1 MIALIL
7 KIVTCYSKINDYRYN
22 SMLSIQLLRSLYQ
35 LRFGERSEALSHQKV
50 VDLTM
55 AVDKK
60 TLKELFTRTLKT
72 RLFEEKV
79 WDLFGEN
86 VVPGTLHLY
95 LGQEGVAAG
104 VTTALKDSDWIQSSH
119 RGHGHVIAKGANMNA
134 ALAEL
139 LGKKTG
145 SCKGKGGSMHITQF
159 DVGILGATGVV
170 ASGLPIAVGAALSCQ
185 MRKTAD
191 VVVCFFGDGAS
202 NNGTFGESLNMS
214 AIWKLPL
221 VWIVEN
227 NFYAMG
233 TPIKLTCPSST
244 VAQRA
249 EGYCIPS
256 QVVDGNNA
264 LEVYE
269 ATAEA
274 VKRAREGGGP
284 TLIECQTY
292 RMKGHSRFDPAKYRP
307 QEEADY
313 WLSEEK
319 DAVNVIQ
326 KIAIDQGA
334 ITEKDAEKI
343 RANLQKEVDRAGDF
357 AKKSDFPE
365 PEETLDDVYAEVR

>member
-1 MIALIL
+1 
-7 KIVTCYSKINDYRYN
+7 
-22 SMLSIQLLRSLYQ
+22 
-35 LRFGERSEALSHQKV
+35 
-50 VDLTM
+50 M

-86 VVPGTLHLY
+86 VVPGTLHLC
-95 LGQEGVAAG
+95 LGQEAVAAG
-104 VTTALKDSDWIQSSH
+104 VAVALKDSDWIQSSH
-119 RGHGHVIAKGANMNA
+119 RGHGHVVAKGADMNA

-159 DVGILGATGVV
+159 SAGVLGATGVV
-170 ASGLPIAVGAALSCQ
+170 GSGLPIAVGAALSCQ
-185 MRKTAD
+185 MRKTDD

-221 VWIVEN
+221 IWIVEN

-233 TPIKLTCPSST
+233 TPITLTCPSST

-249 EGYCIPS
+249 EAYCIPS
-256 QVVDGNNA
+256 KVVDGNNA

-313 WLSEEK
+313 WLSAEK

-326 KIAIDQGA
+326 KIALEHGA

-343 RANLQKEVDRAGDF
+343 REKLQKDVDKAGEF

-365 PEETLDDVYAEVR
+365 PEEALDDVYAEAI

>member
-1 MIALIL
+1 
-7 KIVTCYSKINDYRYN
+7 
-22 SMLSIQLLRSLYQ
+22 
-35 LRFGERSEALSHQKV
+35 
-50 VDLTM
+50 M

-60 TLKELFTRTLKT
+60 TLKELFTRTLKI

-79 WDLFGEN
+79 WNLFGEN
-86 VVPGTLHLY
+86 IVPGTLHLY
-95 LGQEGVAAG
+95 LGQEAVAAG
-104 VTTALKDSDWIQSSH
+104 VTTALKKSDWIQSSH
-119 RGHGHVIAKGANMNA
+119 RGHGHVVAKGADMNA

-145 SCKGKGGSMHITQF
+145 SCKGKGGSMHITQL
-159 DVGILGATGVV
+159 DVGVLGATGVV

-185 MRKTAD
+185 MRKTD
-191 VVVCFFGDGAS
+191 EVVACFFGDGAS

-233 TPIKLTCPSST
+233 TPIKMTCPSST

-249 EGYCIPS
+249 EAYCIPS
-256 QVVDGNNA
+256 KVVDGNNA

-269 ATAEA
+269 ATIEA

-307 QEEADY
+307 KEEADY

-326 KIAIDQGA
+326 KIAIEQGA
-334 ITEKDAEKI
+334 INEKDADKI
-343 RANLQKEVDRAGDF
+343 RAKLQKDVDKAGEF
-357 AKKSDFPE
+357 AKKSEFPE
-365 PEETLDDVYAEVR
+365 PAEALDDVFAEAI

>member
-1 MIALIL
+1 
-7 KIVTCYSKINDYRYN
+7 
-22 SMLSIQLLRSLYQ
+22 
-35 LRFGERSEALSHQKV
+35 
-50 VDLTM
+50 M

-60 TLKELFTRTLKT
+60 TLKELFTRTLKI

-79 WDLFGEN
+79 WNLFGEN
-86 VVPGTLHLY
+86 IVPGTLHLY
-95 LGQEGVAAG
+95 LGQEAVAAG
-104 VTTALKDSDWIQSSH
+104 VTTALKKSDWIQSSH
-119 RGHGHVIAKGANMNA
+119 RGHGHVVAKGADMNA

-145 SCKGKGGSMHITQF
+145 SCKGKGGSMHITQL
-159 DVGILGATGVV
+159 DVGVLGATGVV
-170 ASGLPIAVGAALSCQ
+170 ASGLPIAVGAALSSQ
-185 MRKTAD
+185 MRKTD
-191 VVVCFFGDGAS
+191 EVVVCFFGDGAS

-256 QVVDGNNA
+256 KVVDGNNA

-269 ATAEA
+269 ATIEA

-326 KIAIDQGA
+326 KIAIEQGA
-334 ITEKDAEKI
+334 ITEKDAGKI
-343 RANLQKEVDRAGDF
+343 REKLQKEVDKAGEF
-357 AKKSDFPE
+357 AKKSEFPE
-365 PEETLDDVYAEVR
+365 PEEALDDVFAEAI

>member
-1 MIALIL
+1 M
-7 KIVTCYSKINDYRYN
+7 T
-22 SMLSIQLLRSLYQ
+22 
-35 LRFGERSEALSHQKV
+35 
-50 VDLTM
+50 
-55 AVDKK
+55 VDKK

-86 VVPGTLHLY
+86 LVPGTLHLC
-95 LGQEGVAAG
+95 LGQEAVAAG
-104 VTTALKDSDWIQSSH
+104 VSCVLKNSDWIQSSH
-119 RGHGHVIAKGANMNA
+119 RGHGHVVAKGADMSA

-159 DVGILGATGVV
+159 DAGVLGATGVV
-170 ASGLPIAVGAALSCQ
+170 GSGLPIAVGAALSCQ
-185 MRKTAD
+185 MRKTDD
-191 VVVCFFGDGAS
+191 VVVCYFGDGAS

-249 EGYCIPS
+249 EAYCIPS
-256 QVVDGNNA
+256 KVVDGNNA

-269 ATAEA
+269 ATVEA

-307 QEEADY
+307 KEEADY
-313 WLSEEK
+313 WLSDEK

-326 KIAIDQGA
+326 RIALEQGA
-334 ITEKDAEKI
+334 ITEKDAAKI
-343 RANLQKEVDRAGDF
+343 REKLQKEVDKAGEF
-357 AKKSDFPE
+357 AKNSEFPE
-365 PEETLDDVYAEVR
+365 PEEALDDVYAEAA

>member
-1 MIALIL
+1 
-7 KIVTCYSKINDYRYN
+7 
-22 SMLSIQLLRSLYQ
+22 
-35 LRFGERSEALSHQKV
+35 
-50 VDLTM
+50 M

-86 VVPGTLHLY
+86 LVPGTLHLY
-95 LGQEGVAAG
+95 LGQEAVAAG

-119 RGHGHVIAKGANMNA
+119 RGHGHVVAKGADMNS

-159 DVGILGATGVV
+159 DVGVLGATGVV

-185 MRKTAD
+185 MRGTND
-191 VVVCFFGDGAS
+191 VVACFFGDGAS

-233 TPIKLTCPSST
+233 TPIKLTCPSQSI
-244 VAQRA
+244 AQRA
-249 EGYCIPS
+249 EAYCIPS
-256 QVVDGNNA
+256 VVVDGNNA

-269 ATAEA
+269 ATVEA

-307 QEEADY
+307 QEEADH

-326 KIAIDQGA
+326 KIALDQGA
-334 ITEKDAEKI
+334 ITEKDAQKI
-343 RANLQKEVDRAGDF
+343 RDKLQKEIDKAAEF
-357 AKKSDFPE
+357 AKKSELPS
-365 PEETLDDVYAEVR
+365 PEEALDDVYAEAI

>member
-1 MIALIL
+1 
-7 KIVTCYSKINDYRYN
+7 
-22 SMLSIQLLRSLYQ
+22 
-35 LRFGERSEALSHQKV
+35 
-50 VDLTM
+50 M
-55 AVDKK
+55 AIDKK
-60 TLKELFTRTLKT
+60 TLKELYSRTLKI

-86 VVPGTLHLY
+86 IVPGTLHLY
-95 LGQEGVAAG
+95 LGQEAVAAG
-104 VTTALKDSDWIQSSH
+104 VTTVLKDSDWIQSSH
-119 RGHGHVIAKGANMNA
+119 RGHGHVIAKGADMNA

-159 DVGILGATGVV
+159 DAGVLGATGVV

-185 MRKTAD
+185 MRKTSD

-214 AIWKLPL
+214 AIWKLPV

-233 TPIKLTCPSST
+233 TPIKLTCPSAT

-249 EGYCIPS
+249 DGYCIPN
-256 QVVDGNNA
+256 QVVDGNNP
-264 LEVYE
+264 LKVYE
-269 ATAEA
+269 ATVEA
-274 VKRAREGGGP
+274 VKRARAGEGP
-284 TLIECQTY
+284 SLIECQTY

-307 QEEADY
+307 QDEADK
-313 WLSEEK
+313 WLSPER
-319 DAVNVIQ
+319 DAVQIIK
-326 KIAIDQGA
+326 KIALEQGA

-343 RANLQKEVDRAGDF
+343 RASLQKEVDKAAEF
-357 AKKSDFPE
+357 AKKSDYPK
-365 PEETLDDVYAEVR
+365 PEEALDDVYAEAF

>member
-1 MIALIL
+1 
-7 KIVTCYSKINDYRYN
+7 
-22 SMLSIQLLRSLYQ
+22 
-35 LRFGERSEALSHQKV
+35 
-50 VDLTM
+50 M

-86 VVPGTLHLY
+86 VVPGTLHLC

-104 VTTALKDSDWIQSSH
+104 VACALKDSDWIQSSH
-119 RGHGHVIAKGANMNA
+119 RGHGHVVAKGADMNA

-159 DVGILGATGVV
+159 DVGVLGATGVV
-170 ASGLPIAVGAALSCQ
+170 GSGLPIAVGAALSSQ
-185 MRKTAD
+185 MRKTDD

-233 TPIKLTCPSST
+233 TPITLTCPSST

-249 EGYCIPS
+249 EAYCIPS
-256 QVVDGNNA
+256 KVVDGNNT

-269 ATAEA
+269 ATVEA

-307 QEEADY
+307 QEEADH
-313 WLSEEK
+313 WLSPEK

-326 KIAIDQGA
+326 KIAIEQGA
-334 ITEKDAEKI
+334 ITEKDAQKI
-343 RANLQKEVDRAGDF
+343 REKLQKEVDKAGEF

-365 PEETLDDVYAEVR
+365 PEEALDDVYAEAI

>member
-1 MIALIL
+1 
-7 KIVTCYSKINDYRYN
+7 
-22 SMLSIQLLRSLYQ
+22 
-35 LRFGERSEALSHQKV
+35 
-50 VDLTM
+50 M

-86 VVPGTLHLY
+86 VVPGTLHLC
-95 LGQEGVAAG
+95 LGQEAVAAG
-104 VTTALKDSDWIQSSH
+104 VTAALKNSDWIQSSH
-119 RGHGHVIAKGANMNA
+119 RGHGHVVAKGADMNA

-159 DVGILGATGVV
+159 DVGVLGATGVV

-185 MRKTAD
+185 MRKTDD

-249 EGYCIPS
+249 EAYCIPS

-269 ATAEA
+269 ATVEA

-307 QEEADY
+307 QEEADH
-313 WLSEEK
+313 WLSDEK

-326 KIAIDQGA
+326 KIALEQGA
-334 ITEKDAEKI
+334 ITEKDAAKI
-343 RANLQKEVDRAGDF
+343 REKLQKDVDKAGDF

-365 PEETLDDVYAEVR
+365 PEEALDDVYAEAF

>member
-1 MIALIL
+1 
-7 KIVTCYSKINDYRYN
+7 
-22 SMLSIQLLRSLYQ
+22 
-35 LRFGERSEALSHQKV
+35 
-50 VDLTM
+50 M

-86 VVPGTLHLY
+86 LVPGTLHLC
-95 LGQEGVAAG
+95 LGQEAVAAG
-104 VTTALKDSDWIQSSH
+104 VSCALKNSDWIQSSH
-119 RGHGHVIAKGANMNA
+119 RGHGHVVAKGADMSA

-159 DVGILGATGVV
+159 DAGVLGATGVV
-170 ASGLPIAVGAALSCQ
+170 GSGLPIAVGAALSCQ
-185 MRKTAD
+185 MRKTDD
-191 VVVCFFGDGAS
+191 VVVCYFGDGAS

-249 EGYCIPS
+249 EAYCIPS
-256 QVVDGNNA
+256 VVVDGNNT

-269 ATAEA
+269 AAVEA

-313 WLSEEK
+313 WLNDEK

-326 KIAIDQGA
+326 KIALEQGA
-334 ITEKDAEKI
+334 ITEKEAEKI
-343 RANLQKEVDRAGDF
+343 REKLQKEVDKAAEF

-365 PEETLDDVYAEVR
+365 PEEALDDVYAEAI

>member
-1 MIALIL
+1 
-7 KIVTCYSKINDYRYN
+7 
-22 SMLSIQLLRSLYQ
+22 
-35 LRFGERSEALSHQKV
+35 
-50 VDLTM
+50 M

-60 TLKELFTRTLKT
+60 TLKELFTRTLKI

-79 WDLFGEN
+79 WNLFGEN
-86 VVPGTLHLY
+86 IVPGTLHLY
-95 LGQEGVAAG
+95 LGQEAVAAG
-104 VTTALKDSDWIQSSH
+104 VTTALKKSDWIQSSH
-119 RGHGHVIAKGANMNA
+119 RGHGHVVAKGANMNA

-145 SCKGKGGSMHITQF
+145 SCKGKGGSMHITQL
-159 DVGILGATGVV
+159 DVGVLGATGAV

-185 MRKTAD
+185 MRKTDD

-249 EGYCIPS
+249 DGYCIPS

-269 ATAEA
+269 ATIEA

-326 KIAIDQGA
+326 KIAIEQGA
-334 ITEKDAEKI
+334 ITEKDADKI
-343 RANLQKEVDRAGDF
+343 RTKLQKAVDKAGDF
-357 AKKSDFPE
+357 AKESDFPE
-365 PEETLDDVYAEVR
+365 PEEALDDVFAEAF

>member
-1 MIALIL
+1 
-7 KIVTCYSKINDYRYN
+7 
-22 SMLSIQLLRSLYQ
+22 
-35 LRFGERSEALSHQKV
+35 
-50 VDLTM
+50 M

-60 TLKELFTRTLKT
+60 TLKELFTRTLKI

-79 WDLFGEN
+79 WNLFGEN
-86 VVPGTLHLY
+86 IVPGTLHLY
-95 LGQEGVAAG
+95 LGQEAVAAG
-104 VTTALKDSDWIQSSH
+104 VTTALKKSDWIQSSH
-119 RGHGHVIAKGANMNA
+119 RGHGHVVAKGADMNA

-145 SCKGKGGSMHITQF
+145 SCKGKGGSMHITQL
-159 DVGILGATGVV
+159 DVGVLGATGVV
-170 ASGLPIAVGAALSCQ
+170 ASGLPIAVGAALSSQ
-185 MRKTAD
+185 MRKTEE

-249 EGYCIPS
+249 EAYCIPS
-256 QVVDGNNA
+256 KVVDGNNA
-264 LEVYE
+264 VEVYE
-269 ATAEA
+269 ATVEA

-326 KIAIDQGA
+326 KIAIEQGA
-334 ITEKDAEKI
+334 ITEKDADKI
-343 RANLQKEVDRAGDF
+343 RAKLQKDVDKAGEF
-357 AKKSDFPE
+357 AKNSEFPE
-365 PEETLDDVYAEVR
+365 PEEALDDVFAEAI

>member
-1 MIALIL
+1 
-7 KIVTCYSKINDYRYN
+7 
-22 SMLSIQLLRSLYQ
+22 
-35 LRFGERSEALSHQKV
+35 
-50 VDLTM
+50 
-55 AVDKK
+55 
-60 TLKELFTRTLKT
+60 
-72 RLFEEKV
+72 
-79 WDLFGEN
+79 
-86 VVPGTLHLY
+86 
-95 LGQEGVAAG
+95 
-104 VTTALKDSDWIQSSH
+104 
-119 RGHGHVIAKGANMNA
+119 
-134 ALAEL
+134 
-139 LGKKTG
+139 
-145 SCKGKGGSMHITQF
+145 MHITQF
-159 DVGILGATGVV
+159 DVGVLGATGVV
-170 ASGLPIAVGAALSCQ
+170 GSGLPIAVGAALSCQ
-185 MRKTAD
+185 MRKTDD
-191 VVVCFFGDGAS
+191 VVVCYFGDGAS

-249 EGYCIPS
+249 EAYCIPS

-269 ATAEA
+269 ATVEA

-307 QEEADY
+307 QDEAEY

-326 KIAIDQGA
+326 KIALEQGA
-334 ITEKDAEKI
+334 ITEKEAAKI
-343 RANLQKEVDRAGDF
+343 REKLQKEVDKAGEF

-365 PEETLDDVYAEVR
+365 PEEALDDVYAEAF

>member
-1 MIALIL
+1 
-7 KIVTCYSKINDYRYN
+7 
-22 SMLSIQLLRSLYQ
+22 
-35 LRFGERSEALSHQKV
+35 
-50 VDLTM
+50 M

-60 TLKELFTRTLKT
+60 TLKELFTRTLKI

-79 WDLFGEN
+79 WNLFGEN
-86 VVPGTLHLY
+86 IVPGTLHLY
-95 LGQEGVAAG
+95 LGQEAVAAG
-104 VTTALKDSDWIQSSH
+104 VTTALKKSDWIQSSH
-119 RGHGHVIAKGANMNA
+119 RGHGHVVAKGADMNA

-145 SCKGKGGSMHITQF
+145 SCKGKGGSMHITQL
-159 DVGILGATGVV
+159 DVGVLGATGVV

-185 MRKTAD
+185 MRKTDD

-233 TPIKLTCPSST
+233 TPIKMTCPSST

-256 QVVDGNNA
+256 KVVDGNNA
-264 LEVYE
+264 VEVYE
-269 ATAEA
+269 ATVEA

-319 DAVNVIQ
+319 DSVNVIQ
-326 KIAIDQGA
+326 KIAIEQGA
-334 ITEKDAEKI
+334 ITKKDADKI
-343 RANLQKEVDRAGDF
+343 RTKLQKDVDKAGDF
-357 AKKSDFPE
+357 AKESDFPE
-365 PEETLDDVYAEVR
+365 PEEALDDVFAEVL

>member
-1 MIALIL
+1 
-7 KIVTCYSKINDYRYN
+7 
-22 SMLSIQLLRSLYQ
+22 
-35 LRFGERSEALSHQKV
+35 
-50 VDLTM
+50 M

-60 TLKELFTRTLKT
+60 TLKELFT
-72 RLFEEKV
+72 
-79 WDLFGEN
+79 
-86 VVPGTLHLY
+86 Y
-95 LGQEGVAAG
+95 LGQEAVAAG
-104 VTTALKDSDWIQSSH
+104 VTTALKKSDWIQSSH
-119 RGHGHVIAKGANMNA
+119 RGHGHVVAKGADMNA

-159 DVGILGATGVV
+159 DVGVLGATGVV

-185 MRKTAD
+185 MRKTDD
-191 VVVCFFGDGAS
+191 VVACFFGDGAS

-249 EGYCIPS
+249 EAYCIPS
-256 QVVDGNNA
+256 KVVDGNNA

-269 ATAEA
+269 ATMEA

-326 KIAIDQGA
+326 KIAIEQGA
-334 ITEKDAEKI
+334 ITKKDADKI
-343 RANLQKEVDRAGDF
+343 RAKLQKDVDKAGEF
-357 AKKSDFPE
+357 AKNSDFPE
-365 PEETLDDVYAEVR
+365 PEEALDDVYAEAI

>member
-1 MIALIL
+1 
-7 KIVTCYSKINDYRYN
+7 
-22 SMLSIQLLRSLYQ
+22 
-35 LRFGERSEALSHQKV
+35 
-50 VDLTM
+50 M
-55 AVDKK
+55 AIDKK
-60 TLKELFTRTLKT
+60 TLKELYTRTLKI

-86 VVPGTLHLY
+86 IVPGTLHLY
-95 LGQEGVAAG
+95 LGQEAVAAG
-104 VTTALKDSDWIQSSH
+104 VTTALKESDWIQSSH
-119 RGHGHVIAKGANMNA
+119 RGHGHVIAKGADMNA

-159 DVGILGATGVV
+159 DAGVLGATGVV

-185 MRKTAD
+185 MRKTSD

-214 AIWKLPL
+214 AIWKLPV

-233 TPIKLTCPSST
+233 TPIKLTCPSAT

-249 EGYCIPS
+249 DGYCIPN
-256 QVVDGNNA
+256 QVVDGNNP

-269 ATAEA
+269 AAVEA
-274 VKRAREGGGP
+274 VKRARAGEGP
-284 TLIECQTY
+284 SLIECQTY

-307 QEEADY
+307 QDEADK
-313 WLSEEK
+313 WLSPER
-319 DAVNVIQ
+319 DAVQIVM
-326 KIAIDQGA
+326 KIALAHGA
-334 ITEKDAEKI
+334 ITEKEAEKI
-343 RANLQKEVDRAGDF
+343 RASLQKEVDKAAEF
-357 AKKSDFPE
+357 AKKSDYPK
-365 PEETLDDVYAEVR
+365 PEETLDDVFAEAF

>member
-1 MIALIL
+1 
-7 KIVTCYSKINDYRYN
+7 
-22 SMLSIQLLRSLYQ
+22 
-35 LRFGERSEALSHQKV
+35 
-50 VDLTM
+50 M
-55 AVDKK
+55 AVGKK
-60 TLKELFTRTLKT
+60 TLKELFSRTLKI

-86 VVPGTLHLY
+86 IVPGTLHLY
-95 LGQEGVAAG
+95 LGQEAVAAG
-104 VTTALKDSDWIQSSH
+104 VTTALKKSDWIQSSH
-119 RGHGHVIAKGANMNA
+119 RGHGHVVAKGADMNA

-145 SCKGKGGSMHITQF
+145 SCKGKGGSMHITQL
-159 DVGILGATGVV
+159 DVGVLGATGVV

-185 MRKTAD
+185 MRKTDD

-233 TPIKLTCPSST
+233 TPITMTCPSST

-249 EGYCIPS
+249 EAYCIPS
-256 QVVDGNNA
+256 KVVDGNNA
-264 LEVYE
+264 VEVYE
-269 ATAEA
+269 ATIEA

-307 QEEADY
+307 KEEVDY

-326 KIAIDQGA
+326 KIAIEQGA
-334 ITEKDAEKI
+334 ITEKDADKI
-343 RANLQKEVDRAGDF
+343 REKLQKAVDKAGEF
-357 AKKSDFPE
+357 AKNSDFPE
-365 PEETLDDVYAEVR
+365 PEEALDDVYAEAI

>member
-1 MIALIL
+1 
-7 KIVTCYSKINDYRYN
+7 
-22 SMLSIQLLRSLYQ
+22 
-35 LRFGERSEALSHQKV
+35 
-50 VDLTM
+50 M
-55 AVDKK
+55 AIDKK
-60 TLKELFTRTLKT
+60 TLKELYTRTLKI

-86 VVPGTLHLY
+86 IVPGTLHLY
-95 LGQEGVAAG
+95 LGQEAVAAG

-119 RGHGHVIAKGANMNA
+119 RGHGHVIAKGADMNA

-159 DVGILGATGVV
+159 DAGVLGATGVV

-185 MRKTAD
+185 MRKTSD

-214 AIWKLPL
+214 AIWKLPV

-233 TPIKLTCPSST
+233 TPIKMTCPSAT

-249 EGYCIPS
+249 EGYCIPN
-256 QVVDGNNA
+256 QVVDGNNP
-264 LEVYE
+264 LEVYQ
-269 ATAEA
+269 AAVEA
-274 VKRAREGGGP
+274 VKRARAGEGP
-284 TLIECQTY
+284 SLIECQTY

-307 QEEADY
+307 QDEADK
-313 WLSEEK
+313 WLSPER
-319 DAVNVIQ
+319 DAVQII
-326 KIAIDQGA
+326 KEIALEQGA
-334 ITEKDAEKI
+334 ITEKEAEKI
-343 RANLQKEVDRAGDF
+343 HRALQKEVEKAAEF
-357 AKKSDFPE
+357 AKKSDYPQ
-365 PEETLDDVYAEVR
+365 PEEALNDVYAEAF